1 MQCICIYIYVN
12 GLCPIPLRVVGLYC
26 DLMVVLVLRTSG
38 ASGHFSLCWQAAVL
52 SQVSGIAEHLKVDLK
67 VCYRAHSNHTPHAR
81 CFLTMATSSGQG
93 TEHRSNRYANEL
105 EYVHAPFCR

>member
-1 MQCICIYIYVN
+1 MHMYIYIYVN

-67 VCYRAHSNHTPHAR
+67 VCYRAHSNHNIHTHYRILMHIGLNWPYGILFGHMS
-81 CFLTMATSSGQG
+81 F
-93 TEHRSNRYANEL
+93 
-105 EYVHAPFCR
+105 